1 MTKATDVGM
10 PEAKTAKPMGA
21 VHHASIGCPYRCQF
35 CGVTS
40 PVKKWKG
47 KGYECPECGSVYDA
61 MIAQEEE
68 TE

>member
-1 MTKATDVGM
+1 MGNRNPMTKATDVGM
-10 PEAKTAKPMGA
+10 PEAKTAKPMG
-21 VHHASIGCPYRCQF
+21 GYRCQF

-47 KGYECPECGSVYDA
+47 NGYECPECGRVYDA